1 MCRQVVED
9 ESGYEPLISQPKRLE
24 TLLILSSFAEVTR
37 STSTTP
43 WWRWRKRLSRAFSLL
58 AGPKGFRRCFRSIT
72 FRGVK
77 ERKELASSVLQDRHV
92 HGRYD
97 LWLVQNHEKVRLF
110 KGGGVDLIRFNGFYM
125 VSLYV

>member
-58 AGPKGFRRCFRSIT
+58 AGPKRLL
-72 FRGVK
+72 K
-77 ERKELASSVLQDRHV
+77 VLQV
-92 HGRYD
+92 HHLPRRQGAQ
-97 LWLVQNHEKVRLF
+97 WLVQNHEKVRLF